1 MLFNNSFLKE
11 KLTESKRRPK
21 GIIEKATK
29 ANKLSSEFL
38 LAYILPM
45 IAFDFGNLKYLAL
58 FVIYFTVLAF
68 LCIRNNNIYT
78 NVLLEVKGYRTPF
91 PLFRGVHWVNI
102 LFRAYEGCQL
112 N

>member
-1 MLFNNSFLKE
+1 MRKSRK
-11 KLTESKRRPK
+11 SGSVGGWSRK
-21 GIIEKATK
+21 GAVYPT
-29 ANKLSSEFL
+29 S
-38 LAYILPM
+38 
-45 IAFDFGNLKYLAL
+45 
-58 FVIYFTVLAF
+58 
-68 LCIRNNNIYT
+68 RNNNIYT

>member
-1 MLFNNSFLKE
+1 MYWIHS
-11 KLTESKRRPK
+11 
-21 GIIEKATK
+21 I
-29 ANKLSSEFL
+29 
-38 LAYILPM
+38 ILP
-45 IAFDFGNLKYLAL
+45 
-58 FVIYFTVLAF
+58 YFTEWNNMMNLYFPGKSGAVCLSKVKSTDLARRS
-68 LCIRNNNIYT
+68 IMS